1 MASAD
6 FVQGAFLKL
15 SVNSDSNFEL
25 KEEQKIAVSCLL
37 EGRDVFAVMPTGF
50 GKSFIF
56 QLFSTAIEQKKISE
70 GLQPNSV
77 ILVIC
82 PLISLVEDQIK
93 EGQSL
98 GLTCASL
105 KDENNLLDDNPLP
118 QLLFA
123 SAEKALDSDFKR
135 ILKDRSSK
143 IHQQVECIVVD
154 ESHTVEIW
162 TGKRFVRCC

>member
-82 PLISLVEDQIK
+82 RLISLVEDQIK

-123 SAEKALDSDFKR
+123 SAEKALDSDFQR